1 MTTYSITD
9 PSGKVHTIDGPEGAT
24 REQVIAKIKERLG
37 QPPVTQSVQAQDP
50 FTQQAKS
57 QSVGENLAA
66 GAGGAVVGMG
76 IGAKQI
82 LNDPGTVN
90 NNKLGALLGAL
101 PLFALKQLF
110 GKIKPGE
117 VEEHK
122 KAMGGLR
129 STASG
134 TVGDIAGTVATGALI
149 PGSSLPVAM
158 AAGAGMGGL
167 QPADD
172 NGSRSDNVILGA
184 AGGAAGNL
192 LGRGISK
199 LINPVSGSVNPAGM
213 EAAKRL
219 GIADSLTPAQRTG
232 NLSLQQVEG
241 VLERTPGS
249 AGRFASIKATHQAAL
264 NRAAAKSIGENADD
278 LSEEVIARA
287 SARIGQQFND
297 LSAKSNVVLS
307 NEFPKL
313 INKLESTNAVL
324 GPFRNPQVDD
334 LIGKSRELS
343 RMGNIPGQVYQTIR
357 SELTSSADDA
367 YRAGNSSAGKAL
379 KQVRDALDDAA
390 KSGLSKDDQ
399 LAWDAVRRQYANLS
413 TLLKGKT
420 IKSGDVDQNLINNA
434 MIKYNNKLYKSGA
447 INTPLNDIGK
457 YAETFKNMVP
467 NSGTPER
474 THMQNMLFGNPL
486 TGLPTMALANLY
498 QRGYM
503 SKPMQKYLTEGLA
516 KLSPQAREAWI
527 RSGTLTGGAIGANL
541 NSY

>member
-37 QPPVTQSVQAQDP
+37 QSQPSMQNPYMQKVQGQ
-50 FTQQAKS
+50 
-57 QSVGENLAA
+57 
-66 GAGGAVVGMG
+66 GAGHNLLLGVGG
-76 IGAKQI
+76 GLADVYYGAKQLLGQATPEELEKHRQKMEAI
-82 LNDPGTVN
+82 RSTTAGAIGDVGGKVAAAIPAAFIPGANTLTGAALTGGA
-90 NNKLGALLGAL
+90 LGALQ
-101 PLFALKQLF
+101 PVH
-110 GKIKPGE
+110 E
-117 VEEHK
+117 
-122 KAMGGLR
+122 
-129 STASG
+129 
-134 TVGDIAGTVATGALI
+134 GD
-149 PGSSLPVAM
+149 SR
-158 AAGAGMGGL
+158 
-167 QPADD
+167 AD
-172 NGSRSDNVILGA
+172 NAILGA
-184 AGGAAGNL
+184 AGGALGNL
-192 LGRGISK
+192 AGSGISR
-199 LINPVSGSVNPAGM
+199 LIKPFSGSVNSAGM

-219 GIADSLTPAQRTG
+219 GIADSLTPSQRTG
-232 NLSLQQVEG
+232 NLSLQQVES

-249 AGRFASIKATHQAAL
+249 AGRFADIKATHQTAL
-264 NRAAAKSIGENADD
+264 NRAAAKSIGESADD
-278 LSEEVIARA
+278 LSEGVIARA

-307 NEFPKL
+307 KEFPKL

-334 LIGKSRELS
+334 LIGKSRQLAQ
-343 RMGNIPGQVYQTIR
+343 MGNIPGQVYQTIR

-367 YRAGNSSAGKAL
+367 FRAGNSSAGKAM
-379 KQVRDALDDAA
+379 KEVRDALDNAA
-390 KSGLSKDDQ
+390 KSGLSKADQ
-399 LAWDAVRRQYANLS
+399 QAWDDVRRQYANLS

-503 SKPMQKYLTEGLA
+503 SKPMQKYLTQGLA
-516 KLSPQAREAWI
+516 NMPPAAREALI
-527 RSGTLTGGAIGANL
+527 RSGALTGGAVGANL